1 MALDPEEVVTLT
13 DHGTMTLRSAVARAM
28 MLPPQERDQASIV
41 RDSEPS
47 ILDFHLIRHLATRWD
62 GGPHALSDSEMAIG
76 AFYLR
81 RAGMALA
88 TQDDITVFDSA
99 TVVDRATYEN
109 PHRYPLGISTVI
121 VNGVV
126 VVDAGQHTGALPG
139 RVLRRG
145 PAGVA

>member
-62 GGPHALSDSEMAIG
+62 GGPHALSDSEMATG

-88 TQDDITVFDSA
+88 TQDDITVFDS
-99 TVVDRATYEN
+99 
-109 PHRYPLGISTVI
+109 
-121 VNGVV
+121 
-126 VVDAGQHTGALPG
+126 TGSARLQPAARPPGDQSWGAAPWSHPELIALPM
-139 RVLRRG
+139 RD
-145 PAGVA
+145 